1 VINIHLYNSKL
12 KAGDTMKVKL
22 FWIALAM
29 MLCCSAIY
37 AGSTTVLGEA
47 GSIFGASGEKFSFVS
62 DQTPLVHRVALT
74 DMEFKAAFD
83 SLGVAMTT
91 STDNLRE
98 LLAPGMAISKAAQGK
113 TYFANALGAA
123 ADISRLIRFI
133 RYSYC
138 SGSTALCIISVGH
151 RNPRPGCIEKKELA
165 PNSTAGNQ
173 LPGWSACCCTQ
184 PAEQI
189 ANPVRADRKKSD
201 SRKGCP
207 DGRPFLCP
215 HYFRHFACRCE

>member
-1 VINIHLYNSKL
+1 
-12 KAGDTMKVKL
+12 MKVKL

-98 LLAPGMAISKAAQGK
+98 LLAPGMAIFKAAQGK

-123 ADISRLIRFI
+123 ADIHGSDLFGIRI
-133 RYSYC
+133 AAVPLPS
-138 SGSTALCIISVGH
+138 ALYMLGIGILALAALKR
-151 RNPRPGCIEKKELA
+151 RN
-165 PNSTAGNQ
+165 
-173 LPGWSACCCTQ
+173 
-184 PAEQI
+184 
-189 ANPVRADRKKSD
+189 
-201 SRKGCP
+201 
-207 DGRPFLCP
+207 
-215 HYFRHFACRCE
+215 

>member
-1 VINIHLYNSKL
+1 VIHIHLYNSKL

-98 LLAPGMAISKAAQGK
+98 LLAPGMAIFKAAQGK

-123 ADISRLIRFI
+123 ADIHGSDLFGIRI
-133 RYSYC
+133 AAVPLPS
-138 SGSTALCIISVGH
+138 ALYLLGIGILALAALKR
-151 RNPRPGCIEKKELA
+151 RNYATEFDAHTSAGNPSFLAGRPAAARNPPNGPRPGSSGPEKIRFQKR
-165 PNSTAGNQ
+165 
-173 LPGWSACCCTQ
+173 LP
-184 PAEQI
+184 
-189 ANPVRADRKKSD
+189 
-201 SRKGCP
+201 
-207 DGRPFLCP
+207 
-215 HYFRHFACRCE
+215 